1 MFGIGGW
8 EMLVIGVIAL
18 LIFGPKRLPDL
29 ARSLG
34 KGLAEFRRAS
44 SELRRSIDFDLDSNK
59 ISAPDPEDEPPAQ
72 AGSPAGPAATPP
84 PEPAT
89 GAPERAAAPGVGS
102 ADGGDTPA
110 AAAAAAA
117 AAESTSATGE
127 FEAGAVEP
135 PEPATE
141 PEREPAAAPGKARP
155 DEVGG

>member
-59 ISAPDPEDEPPAQ
+59 MSAPDAEDEPPAQ
-72 AGSPAGPAATPP
+72 AGSPAL
-84 PEPAT
+84 E
-89 GAPERAAAPGVGS
+89 
-102 ADGGDTPA
+102 
-110 AAAAAAA
+110 
-117 AAESTSATGE
+117 AEA
-127 FEAGAVEP
+127 
-135 PEPATE
+135 
-141 PEREPAAAPGKARP
+141 EPAAEPPGPAQEPDVEPARP
-155 DEVGG
+155 AEGEAARSEPVKGPPDSAGG